1 VKFKWEKKM
10 YAQRPFGIEETHGM
24 LSQPGAK
31 IKACSDGRDWTSLF
45 TSVQREMPFRG
56 VFQSSRDH
64 LLVLHRDGPVQLD
77 SLTDRKIGSRMVPA
91 GAIHLISPGVEFGI
105 NLTGMIET
113 VHVYVRRTIIEE
125 VALEMVDGDPSH
137 IEIPSSIVDCDKAL
151 HALIDASAYA
161 VEDESIGSSMFADY
175 LSRAIAAQLI
185 RSYSKAKL
193 KGGGRSSSSACLSST
208 LSEAVDYMTAHIDSA
223 INLSDI
229 AKATNRS
236 PSHVARMFRNELGM
250 PPHRYLIQL
259 RVEKARRL
267 LEKTSMSIA
276 EIAYECGFAHQEHLT
291 RLFGRYS
298 GTTPAAFRRSKRN

>member
-1 VKFKWEKKM
+1 M

-24 LSQPGAK
+24 LAQPSTK

-45 TSVQREMPFRG
+45 TSVQREAPFEG
-56 VFQSSRDH
+56 IFQPSQDH
-64 LLVLHRDGPVQLD
+64 LLVLHRDGPVQVE
-77 SLTDRKIGSRMVPA
+77 SLTDRKIGRRVVPA
-91 GAIHLISPGVEFGI
+91 GGIHLIAPGTDFGMI
-105 NLTGMIET
+105 LTGAIET
-113 VHVYVRRTIIEE
+113 VHVYVRRAIIEE
-125 VALEMVDGDPSH
+125 VALEMVDGDPARL
-137 IEIPSSIVDCDKAL
+137 EIPSTIVECDKAL

-161 VEDESIGSSMFADY
+161 VEDESLGSSMFADY
-175 LSRAIAAQLI
+175 LSRTIAAQLI

-193 KGGGRSSSSACLSST
+193 KGGGRLTGSACLSPT
-208 LSEAVDYMTAHIDSA
+208 LSEAVDYMNANIDSA

-229 AKATNRS
+229 AQATNRS
-236 PSHVARMFRNELGM
+236 PSHVARMFRTELGM
-250 PPHRYLIQL
+250 PPHRYLINL

-291 RLFGRYS
+291 RLFRRHC